1 MLRRLRNHILIS
13 LLTLAEAL
21 LKALFLLLSPVL
33 FLAEIV
39 ESGLPTVIRRRIA
52 RHARFIRRFELFL
65 KRTFI
70 GRYILSPIL
79 LVLLT
84 LAEVL
89 IRVIFILYWPIL
101 FVVEKFE
108 RYMSK
113 RYRPCNWKELPPA
126 VRYQFWMTWREF
138 GDR

>member
-1 MLRRLRNHILIS
+1 MLRRFRNHILIS
-13 LLTLAEAL
+13 LLTLAEVL
-21 LKALFLLLSPVL
+21 LKAVFLLVSPVL
-33 FLAEIV
+33 FLAEVV
-39 ESGLPTVIRRRIA
+39 EYGLPTIIRRKFA
-52 RHARFIRRFELFL
+52 HHACLVRKFELFL

-70 GRYILSPIL
+70 GRYVLSPIL

-84 LAEVL
+84 LAEMF
-89 IRVIFILYWPIL
+89 IKVIFILYWPIL
-101 FVVEKFE
+101 FVVERFE